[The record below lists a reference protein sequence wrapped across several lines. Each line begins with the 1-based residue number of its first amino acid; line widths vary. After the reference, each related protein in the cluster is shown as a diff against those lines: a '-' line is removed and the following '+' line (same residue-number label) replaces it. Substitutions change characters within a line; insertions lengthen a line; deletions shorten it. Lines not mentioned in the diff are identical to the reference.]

1 MDTEPEKYLINQWLM
16 FQAASQGAIYAQVPS
31 DHFICFLG
39 CQADSVFQTLQA
51 ARKGNSAAV
60 KHLQEIVKRT
70 LGTVNDALKGKE
82 YLVGNRCTI
91 SDLSFLNWD
100 LLLDRVLAGDPE
112 AASKEE
118 REALFP
124 HWASWHNRI
133 HQRPSVQTAIK
144 MQRVV
149 LASES

>member
-1 MDTEPEKYLINQWLM
+1 MAESNAIAQYLTDHYDQARSLAMDTEPEKYLINQWLM

-82 YLVGNRCTI
+82 YLVGNT
-91 SDLSFLNWD
+91 
-100 LLLDRVLAGDPE
+100 V
-112 AASKEE
+112 
-118 REALFP
+118 
-124 HWASWHNRI
+124 
-133 HQRPSVQTAIK
+133 
-144 MQRVV
+144 
-149 LASES
+149 